1 MKNKTRFG
9 VNQYRRPTPVKL
21 RKLGDA
27 LLIASTTLGTVQIH
41 NPTVATGIIV
51 IGTIGKFL
59 TNFFSA
65 E

>member
-1 MKNKTRFG
+1 MANKTRFG
-9 VNQYRRPTPVKL
+9 LNQYRRPTPAKF

-27 LLIASTTLGTVQIH
+27 LLIASTTLGAVEIH

-65 E
+65 D

>member
-9 VNQYRRPTPVKL
+9 LNEYRRPTPIKL

-27 LLIASTTLGTVQIH
+27 LLIASTTLGAVEIH
-41 NPTVATGIIV
+41 NPAVATGIIV

-59 TNFFSA
+59 TNFFS
-65 E
+65 EQ

>member
-9 VNQYRRPTPVKL
+9 INQYRRPTPVKL

-27 LLIASTTLGTVQIH
+27 LLIASTTLGAYEIH
-41 NPTVATGIIV
+41 NPTVATGILV
-51 IGTIGKFL
+51 MGAIGEFL
-59 TNFFSA
+59 ASVFSA